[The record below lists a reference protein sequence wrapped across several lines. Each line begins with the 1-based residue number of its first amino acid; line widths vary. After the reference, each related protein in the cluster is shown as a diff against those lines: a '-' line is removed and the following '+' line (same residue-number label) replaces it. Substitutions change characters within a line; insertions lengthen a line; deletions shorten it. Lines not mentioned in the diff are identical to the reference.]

1 MKYVAKH
8 GLNDRT
14 RARTVVEKAYDAYKV
29 KLADHNPTLK
39 WRGDCEADLGFS
51 VMGKTIAVQIS
62 VSDEEVRVEGDMPWM
77 FRPFQGKIEKVLG
90 SEIEKWIAKAKAGEI

>member
-8 GLNDRT
+8 GLSDRT
-14 RARTVVEKAYDAYKV
+14 RARTVVERAYDAYKV

-39 WRGDCEADLGFS
+39 WKTDCDAALGFS
-51 VMGKTIAVQIS
+51 VMGKTLEVGICVD
-62 VSDEEVRVEGDMPWM
+62 DEEVRVEGDMPWM

-90 SEIEKWIAKAKAGEI
+90 SEIEKWIARAKAGDI

>member
-8 GLNDRT
+8 GLADRT

-39 WRGDCEADLGFS
+39 WRTDCAADLGFS
-51 VMGKTIAVQIS
+51 VMGKTLEVGITVDDA
-62 VSDEEVRVEGDMPWM
+62 EVRVEGDMPWM